1 MNRTRYVLGVAFALG
16 SCFMACNYTDGE
28 CFPREE
34 LYETAGVGGG
44 PIVPTGVGVG
54 GYGQGPFEPQNVD
67 PDQEPVC
74 NIISGGPCDDGCQAQ
89 YDVDS
94 IACADIKDDAQR
106 RACQDTAHQKYK
118 DCEDKCDQQASRS
131 CREKYDDCVDG
142 TTGRE
147 WCRRKAPG
155 TSTSYCERCW
165 ERCTSGDPPSV
176 KCWQCGF

>member
-1 MNRTRYVLGVAFALG
+1 MNRTRGYLGIAAVLG

-54 GYGQGPFEPQNVD
+54 GYGSVPFEPQNVD

-74 NIISGGPCDDGCQAQ
+74 NIISGGPCDDKCQAQ
-89 YDVDS
+89 YDADS
-94 IACADIKDDAQR
+94 IACSDIKDDAQR

-118 DCEDKCDQQASRS
+118 DCQDTCEQEASSRATICKKKFVNCQQ
-131 CREKYDDCVDG
+131 Y
-142 TTGRE
+142 
-147 WCRRKAPG
+147 APF
-155 TSTSYCERCW
+155 
-165 ERCTSGDPPSV
+165 RCTVGGPSMCAQCHDRCRSGDPPSPE
-176 KCWQCGF
+176 CRECLF